1 MQNFD
6 LVQALTELDENAVLL
21 EVQAQLDEGVPTM
34 EILIQLQQGMEQV
47 GKRYESGDYFL
58 AELIMSADIFSSA
71 AALMETFFTSGCES
85 KAIGTMVIGT
95 VKDDIHDIGK
105 NIVSAILSC
114 SGIKVVDLGVDVATA
129 TFVKAVKMNKPQT
142 VGLCCLLTTAFDAMK
157 ETVSAVKA
165 VDPSIKVLIGG
176 GPVDEKVA
184 QYCGADKYC
193 RNAYAAVSAARKSI
207 SPAVGSKPAKQVIS
221 TNLGSGLS
229 C

>member
-1 MQNFD
+1 VQNFD

-21 EVQAQLDEGVPTM
+21 EVQAQLDAGVPTM

-47 GKRYESGDYFL
+47 GKRYEAGDYFL

-71 AALMETFFTSGCES
+71 AALMETFFTSGFAS

-114 SGIKVVDLGVDVATA
+114 NGIKVVDLGVDVATA

-142 VGLCCLLTTAFDAMK
+142 VGLCCLLTTAFDAIK
-157 ETVSAVKA
+157 ETVLAVKA

-193 RNAYAAVSAARKSI
+193 KNAYAAVAAARKSI
-207 SPAVGSKPAKQVIS
+207 NPAEGSKTEKKAIS